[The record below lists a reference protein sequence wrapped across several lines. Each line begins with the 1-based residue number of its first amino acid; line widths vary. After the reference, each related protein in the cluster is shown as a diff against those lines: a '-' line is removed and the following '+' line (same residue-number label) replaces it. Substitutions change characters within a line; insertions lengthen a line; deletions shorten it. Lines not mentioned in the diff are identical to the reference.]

1 MAFKVQRGELRAS
14 GSHEDPAV
22 CHRDASSSI
31 LPLSSHNATHFVKI
45 SDESPE
51 TVFLLQCL
59 LHVIWDYVQCLF
71 ASCHI
76 LDFNNSLPC
85 GVLPSTHTLYGNVH
99 FLINQSHHC
108 EAENIPFSCRQRWRN
123 RGIQSTFSVS
133 SIIFCSFAMSPPI
146 CHFAN
151 KVFPGVFKLFT

>member
-1 MAFKVQRGELRAS
+1 MAFKVHRGELRAS
-14 GSHEDPAV
+14 GSHEHTAV
-22 CHRDASSSI
+22 YHRDASSSI
-31 LPLSSHNATHFVKI
+31 LPPSSHYAMCFVKI

-59 LHVIWDYVQCLF
+59 LCIIWDSVQYLF

-85 GVLPSTHTLYGNVH
+85 GVLPSTHTLYGNIH

-108 EAENIPFSCRQRWRN
+108 EVENPFFSQSEVVEQRN
-123 RGIQSTFSVS
+123 PIHLLCLIHYFLLFCHVS
-133 SIIFCSFAMSPPI
+133 PYLSF
-146 CHFAN
+146 H
-151 KVFPGVFKLFT
+151 